1 MEDEA
6 SYFFAMLGHPLRR
19 RIIKYLGE
27 KGYAGFSD
35 LKANLNVSIG
45 TLYYQLDQLKGLLD
59 QNESKKYALNEKGK
73 FAYQL
78 LLESEERISSSRYV
92 KHKLSAAL
100 YLTRWLLGWP
110 IILYL
115 YGKTK
120 YASIFAATIIIYG
133 AYSAYKS
140 NLYPILFIYL
150 NHLPLSKLYIPI
162 LFVAE
167 YLVVN
172 AIANLIPLILYRVKE
187 GAKPLLIGS
196 AFSFLPSLLLPT
208 ASIFTYPTLTQAQIL
223 MLIGIGFSLCFLTSA
238 ISLSKGLAVE
248 KAALVS
254 SIILYLSVALTLL
267 LVSV

>member
-100 YLTRWLLGWP
+100 YLTRWLL
-110 IILYL
+110 
-115 YGKTK
+115 
-120 YASIFAATIIIYG
+120 
-133 AYSAYKS
+133 
-140 NLYPILFIYL
+140 
-150 NHLPLSKLYIPI
+150 
-162 LFVAE
+162 
-167 YLVVN
+167 
-172 AIANLIPLILYRVKE
+172 
-187 GAKPLLIGS
+187 
-196 AFSFLPSLLLPT
+196 
-208 ASIFTYPTLTQAQIL
+208 
-223 MLIGIGFSLCFLTSA
+223 
-238 ISLSKGLAVE
+238 
-248 KAALVS
+248 
-254 SIILYLSVALTLL
+254 
-267 LVSV
+267 